1 MHRAMASVARNTAY
15 MTFASIGQKILSF
28 LYFTFIARM
37 VGAEGTGKYFLAL
50 AFTTIFA
57 VITDFGLSPSLNR
70 EVARKPEE
78 ASKHLGAVLAVK
90 TIFIVGTY
98 IVMMIATYLLN
109 YSDEMRLLIALSGIT
124 MIFDSIHLSF
134 YAVLRGLH
142 KLKYE
147 ALAIVMSQFTTLCIG
162 TVALLLGQPLVWLII
177 AFIISSFLNVL
188 YASYML
194 RHGAHVRIAL
204 GWHGPLIKSLL
215 AIAFPFAL
223 AGIFARVYSYSDT
236 VFLSKLAGDIAVG
249 WYSIPNKITFAFQ
262 FIPLALSAALYPRM
276 SEAFVCDR
284 AHLAYLFE
292 RAMKYLIIVAMP
304 LAVFLGVLSQE
315 IILTIYTAEYAP
327 AIVPMQILLASLI
340 FAFID
345 FPVGSLLNGCNRQG
359 RQTTAMGIAMV
370 VNVAAN
376 IAFIPSYGV
385 IGAALAAV
393 CGNVTL
399 FVIGYLFVP
408 KIAVIHHGRL
418 LGWALLAGL
427 LAGVIGAMMW
437 LAKSV
442 VPWYLTL
449 VIGGV
454 LYCAGLFV
462 TGLVKSEEI
471 RYLLNRVRT

>member
-1 MHRAMASVARNTAY
+1 
-15 MTFASIGQKILSF
+15 
-28 LYFTFIARM
+28 
-37 VGAEGTGKYFLAL
+37 
-50 AFTTIFA
+50 
-57 VITDFGLSPSLNR
+57 
-70 EVARKPEE
+70 
-78 ASKHLGAVLAVK
+78 
-90 TIFIVGTY
+90 
-98 IVMMIATYLLN
+98 
-109 YSDEMRLLIALSGIT
+109 
-124 MIFDSIHLSF
+124 
-134 YAVLRGLH
+134 
-142 KLKYE
+142 
-147 ALAIVMSQFTTLCIG
+147 
-162 TVALLLGQPLVWLII
+162 LII
-177 AFIISSFLNVL
+177 AFIVSSFLNVL
-188 YASYML
+188 YASYIL
-194 RHGAHVRIAL
+194 RHKAHVRITL

-304 LAVFLGVLSQE
+304 LAVFLGVLAPE
-315 IILTIYTAEYAP
+315 IILTIYTAEYAS

-359 RQTTAMGIAMV
+359 RQTMAMGVAMV

-376 IAFIPSYGV
+376 IMLIPSYGV
-385 IGAALAAV
+385 VGAAIAAV

-399 FVIGYLFVP
+399 FVVGYLFVP
-408 KIAVIHHGRL
+408 KIAVIHHSRL
-418 LGWALLAGL
+418 LGWALIAGL
-427 LAGVIGAMMW
+427 LAGALGVLMW
-437 LAKSV
+437 LAKSI

-454 LYCAGLFV
+454 LYCGGLFV
-462 TGLVKSEEI
+462 TGLVKTEEI
-471 RYLLNRVRT
+471 RYLLNRVKA

>member
-1 MHRAMASVARNTAY
+1 MTLASV
-15 MTFASIGQKILSF
+15 GQKILSF

-37 VGAEGTGKYFLAL
+37 VGAEDTGKYFLAL
-50 AFTTIFA
+50 SFTTIFA

-78 ASKHLGAVLAVK
+78 ASKHLGSVLAVK
-90 TIFIVGTY
+90 TLLIAGTY
-98 IVMMIATYLLN
+98 VVMMLVASLLE
-109 YSDEMRLLIALSGIT
+109 YSAEMQLLIALSGIT
-124 MIFDSIHLSF
+124 MIFDSLHLSF

-162 TVALLLGQPLVWLII
+162 TVALLLGQPLMWLII

-194 RHGAHVRIAL
+194 RYKAHVRITL
-204 GWHGPLIKSLL
+204 GWNRPLIASLL
-215 AIAFPFAL
+215 MAAFPFAL

-236 VFLSKLAGDIAVG
+236 VFLSKLAGNAAVG

-276 SEAFVCDR
+276 SEAFVSDR
-284 AHLAYLFE
+284 AHLTYLFE

-304 LAVFLGVLSQE
+304 IAVFLGVLSQE

-327 AIVPMQILLASLI
+327 AIVPMQILLASLL

-359 RQTTAMGIAMV
+359 TQTTAMGIAMA
-370 VNVAAN
+370 VNVATN
-376 IAFIPSYGV
+376 IMLIPSYGV
-385 IGAALAAV
+385 IGAAIAAL
-393 CGNVTL
+393 CGNITL
-399 FVIGYLFVP
+399 FVVGYVFVP
-408 KIAVIHHGRL
+408 KIARIHQGRL
-418 LGWALLAGL
+418 LAWIFATGL
-427 LAGVIGAMMW
+427 LAAVIGALMW
-437 LAKSV
+437 FGKSII
-442 VPWYLTL
+442 PWYLTL

-454 LYCAGLFV
+454 LYCGGLV
-462 TGLVKSEEI
+462 MTGLVKTEEI
-471 RYLLNRVRT
+471 RYFLNRVKA